1 MMSTTTPARN
11 DRLVDFVDV
20 RGRRV
25 RYAIQGQRN
34 NPPLLLI
41 NGIGANLEVWQP
53 LEERIADRQVISF
66 DAPGAGRSETG
77 LRPIRM
83 RGLAELTLELL
94 DTLGY
99 SGPVDVL
106 GYSFGGAIAQQLAHR
121 RPDRVRRL
129 ILAATLPGV
138 GGVPGNPLLI
148 ARLLSPRRYYSR
160 RALEAIAHDAYG
172 GRIASDH
179 DALRAHADT
188 RFLAPPTALG
198 YATQLVSIW
207 GWSSLRWLHTL
218 RMPTLILGGD
228 KDPLV
233 PMINNHIFLKLIP
246 NARLHVV
253 RDGGHLFLLDQTED
267 VVSALRAFLNE
278 SNADELAPPIPTVPA
293 GCSAPR

>member
-1 MMSTTTPARN
+1 MLSTATPAQD
-11 DRLVDFVDV
+11 DRLVDFAQV

-25 RYAIQGQRN
+25 RYAIQGQRDS
-34 NPPLLLI
+34 PPLLLI

-53 LEERIADRQVISF
+53 LEERISNRQVISF
-66 DAPGAGRSETG
+66 DAPGAGRSETA

-83 RGLAELTLELL
+83 RGLAEITLELL
-94 DTLGY
+94 DSLGY
-99 SGPVDVL
+99 SEPVDVL
-106 GYSFGGAIAQQLAHR
+106 GYSFGGAIAQELAR
-121 RPDRVRRL
+121 RSPDRVRRL

-148 ARLLSPRRYYSR
+148 VRLLSPRRYYSR

-172 GRIASDH
+172 GRIASDP

-198 YATQLVSIW
+198 YATQVLSIW

-218 RMPTLILGGD
+218 RMPTLVLGGD

-253 RDGGHLFLLDQTED
+253 RGGGHLFLLDQTED
-267 VVSALRAFLNE
+267 AAGALNAFLAE
-278 SNADELAPPIPTVPA
+278 RGPDELAPPISTVRA
-293 GCSAPR
+293 GCRAPR